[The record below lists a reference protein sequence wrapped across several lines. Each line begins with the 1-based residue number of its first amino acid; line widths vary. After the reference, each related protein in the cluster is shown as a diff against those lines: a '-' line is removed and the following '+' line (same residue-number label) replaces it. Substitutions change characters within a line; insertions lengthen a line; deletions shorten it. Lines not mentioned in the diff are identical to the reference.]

1 MHVFGLE
8 LKSVGQI
15 LLVGLIFGA
24 GLPLIFSLG
33 IRASAWGA
41 GGDAE
46 VEHGGVAARPHALG
60 RVVAIVCFAVVVV
73 AVALALTYIIATG
86 FGKVLD
92 FSHVFPQIIDKKK

>member
-1 MHVFGLE
+1 M
-8 LKSVGQI
+8 KSIGQI
-15 LLVGLIFGA
+15 LLVAGIFGV

-46 VEHGGVAARPHALG
+46 VEPGGVVARPHALG
-60 RVVAIVCFAVVVV
+60 RVLAVICFAVVIV

-92 FSHVFPQIIDKKK
+92 FSNVFPQIVDKK